1 MALPFGLLRTV
12 GHRLMVTPTCLFL
25 TDQAALCH
33 GLILIGLAP
42 CMAMVLIVLGIP
54 LPAITLN

>member
-1 MALPFGLLRTV
+1 
-12 GHRLMVTPTCLFL
+12 MVTPTCLFL

-33 GLILIGLAP
+33 GLILISLAP